1 MGNDFVDHVLDLL
14 DKKKLMNIRSS
25 AVYMEWDKNK
35 DKIVLPSE
43 QFNELQSQ
51 RYCILSGYV
60 MLDC

>member
-43 QFNELQSQ
+43 QFNEITISKVLYTK
-51 RYCILSGYV
+51 RLRNA
-60 MLDC
+60 